1 MGCPKNASTIA
12 VQHSMCALDASFKPN
27 LRSRRPA
34 GTAMQPAELQNAER
48 TSASTQT
55 RQQRQY
61 GDLQLHNIYKV
72 ETNMDNQINTK
83 LKFEVGLEPKR
94 QQPKSNLL
102 DACSNMKDRIQ
113 QTNFEEQLNH

>member
-1 MGCPKNASTIA
+1 MQIIQERQQQDEQQDETKRAARRLNMHNAY
-12 VQHSMCALDASFKPN
+12 N
-27 LRSRRPA
+27 LR
-34 GTAMQPAELQNAER
+34 
-48 TSASTQT
+48 
-55 RQQRQY
+55 
-61 GDLQLHNIYKV
+61 
-72 ETNMDNQINTK
+72 INYRYTFF